1 MMTLPACLQG
11 WKPDIVVD
19 ALKAAYPHLRWEEVA
34 ANLDYEGFQVPD
46 ESGNM
51 LLLSAWQR
59 AAGTSFPLDVLCGR
73 LWANSL
79 GQASFL
85 RYAVGVPPHLVR
97 WDQAPRKLVRCR
109 RLICPHMHA

>member
-19 ALKAAYPHLRWEEVA
+19 ALKAAYPNLRWEEVA